1 MPLDL
6 FPSRCFDCAG
16 LVGRMRSSGDG
27 NQSTV
32 AATGGAPRLRSLPIA
47 LMGERPSRSSS
58 PQRAR
63 ICAFELL
70 CALGHRHPCEHE
82 DSNVFCKRP
91 RAYPESLN
99 KSRATIGS
107 QNVGGDA
114 RKPAFAGL
122 KFEATA
128 TLMPAVL
135 SRPGLGEEA
144 GWIKGVFGRVVG
156 WCCAHVLD

>member
-6 FPSRCFDCAG
+6 FPSRCFDGAG
-16 LVGRMRSSGDG
+16 LVGRMRSSDGG

-32 AATGGAPRLRSLPIA
+32 AATGGAPRLRSLPMA

-70 CALGHRHPCEHE
+70 CALDHRHPCEHE

-99 KSRATIGS
+99 KSRATGRS
-107 QNVGGDA
+107 QNVGGRCEKASVRRIEVRGRDGLDA
-114 RKPAFAGL
+114 SGS
-122 KFEATA
+122 ES
-128 TLMPAVL
+128 
-135 SRPGLGEEA
+135 SRITRG
-144 GWIKGVFGRVVG
+144 GW
-156 WCCAHVLD
+156 LD